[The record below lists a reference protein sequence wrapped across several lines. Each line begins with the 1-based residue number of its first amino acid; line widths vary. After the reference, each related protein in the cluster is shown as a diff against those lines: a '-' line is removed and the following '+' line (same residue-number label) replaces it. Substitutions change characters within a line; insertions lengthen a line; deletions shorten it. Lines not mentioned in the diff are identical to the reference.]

1 MPNSDVPIPAKKHV
15 DMNSL
20 QNSRYLDLS
29 KFTLKEKF
37 DNVSTVFSMDSSI
50 DTLLIT
56 DSLLQCLD
64 ETVLKKVSI
73 VRAEFPIMPK

>member
-1 MPNSDVPIPAKKHV
+1 
-15 DMNSL
+15 
-20 QNSRYLDLS
+20 
-29 KFTLKEKF
+29 
-37 DNVSTVFSMDSSI
+37 MDSSI